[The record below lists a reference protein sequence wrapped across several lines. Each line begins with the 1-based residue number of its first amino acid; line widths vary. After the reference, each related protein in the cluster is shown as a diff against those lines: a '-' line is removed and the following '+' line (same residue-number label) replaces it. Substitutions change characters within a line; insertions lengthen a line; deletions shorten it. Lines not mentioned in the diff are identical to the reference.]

1 MDNALRT
8 PSTNHPAAESIT
20 AKVAFSS
27 NWPGTLN
34 MHQHKEDIL
43 QDRYRSLTNHN
54 LLLTAVCF
62 TKHHLFCHKTIRSY
76 CIIMMSHPITPQTSQ
91 LNKLVAKRKKK
102 KKNNAKWAFKHFFF
116 FFLPDHSVAVL
127 RTPCEISCTGGSTQ
141 NISLD
146 CCLHLINWS
155 QLSST
160 SNNQPG
166 KYFLHQIRNQEGIP
180 YKK

>member
-62 TKHHLFCHKTIRSY
+62 TTHHLFCHKTIRSY

-102 KKNNAKWAFKHFFF
+102 KKNNAKWAFKHSFFF
-116 FFLPDHSVAVL
+116 FFFFFAWPFCCCTTYPMWDQLYGWIHTKHQSGLLPASD
-127 RTPCEISCTGGSTQ
+127 
-141 NISLD
+141 
-146 CCLHLINWS
+146 
-155 QLSST
+155 
-160 SNNQPG
+160 
-166 KYFLHQIRNQEGIP
+166 
-180 YKK
+180 